1 MKKKVN
7 TTLNNSLL
15 NVIKRGF
22 VCLSGMTIVSS
33 IFTLLSNFPVSFIN
47 SLFTN
52 FFGKVCID
60 MFSSISNSF
69 YFFISIYVAVAI
81 SYQSSK
87 YFKLSEMVSI
97 LTTLLSYFC
106 LMPLSKIKNT
116 YFLDINNCNSKG
128 VFLAILLGVLVPYLL
143 SKIYKNKF
151 KINLLKEVPQDVSK
165 SFESIIPTLI
175 IMFICL
181 IINIIV
187 KKMGENSLVDL
198 IYKIIQIPIL
208 NLSNNLISIIIMN
221 FIITISWFFG
231 FNGTYIVNTVMTPI
245 LLTLSM
251 ENLIA
256 TTNGVMPPNIITST
270 FQSIYTNFGG
280 CGSTLALV
288 IILLFFSKNNESKKI
303 AKISIIPS
311 LFNINESIVYGL
323 PVIMNLSFLIPFI
336 LCPIINVLISYYSMY
351 FGIVKYTNGIQLPWT
366 MPIIISGYLSSGF
379 SGMILQIILLFI
391 NMLIYFP
398 FVLKYE
404 GLQDK

>member
-1 MKKKVN
+1 
-7 TTLNNSLL
+7 
-15 NVIKRGF
+15 
-22 VCLSGMTIVSS
+22 
-33 IFTLLSNFPVSFIN
+33 
-47 SLFTN
+47 
-52 FFGKVCID
+52 
-60 MFSSISNSF
+60 
-69 YFFISIYVAVAI
+69 
-81 SYQSSK
+81 
-87 YFKLSEMVSI
+87 
-97 LTTLLSYFC
+97 
-106 LMPLSKIKNT
+106 MPLSKIKNT